1 MNATPMLPPTARDFD
16 IHHMSLV
23 ENVSTRQI
31 ADKHG
36 ISQTR
41 VRQVIERV
49 TRWIG
54 TTLPQKSDLEREQET
69 RLAQRLAAE
78 QLRHQCQTLENLWFA
93 TTDPK
98 YFRQQMRAILALAR
112 LGIVPGMIEALAADA
127 VEGPL
132 AEDEPQEP
140 WSEDDPWANQGR
152 VPSVPSP
159 PPTGACS
166 ASGAQTGQAQPSG
179 SG

>member
-23 ENVSTRQI
+23 ENVSTRMI

-49 TRWIG
+49 TRWLG
-54 TTLPQKSDLEREQET
+54 TILPAKAGLKQEQET

-78 QLRHQCQTLENLWFA
+78 QLRHQCQQLEALWGA

-98 YFRQQMRAILALAR
+98 YLRQQM
-112 LGIVPGMIEALAADA
+112 
-127 VEGPL
+127 
-132 AEDEPQEP
+132 
-140 WSEDDPWANQGR
+140 
-152 VPSVPSP
+152 
-159 PPTGACS
+159 
-166 ASGAQTGQAQPSG
+166 
-179 SG
+179 